1 MLKGDVALMIPAFVL
16 VTGVLVILVVGA
28 AVLAWIGMAHV
39 LTSLVPLAPWLVMV
53 GTIFLILTEL
63 LLFFGDKL
71 DRQDAW
77 RDLSY
82 LLPTLIISAALW
94 YLAQW
99 FLW

>member
-28 AVLAWIGMAHV
+28 AVLAWIGMANV

-82 LLPTLIISAALW
+82 LLPILIISAALW